1 MERSLGKVFSMS
13 SAQENIVLV
22 GKKPV
27 MNYVVA
33 CMTIFNS
40 GAEEITVKAR
50 GRAISKAVD
59 AVELIRRSFLKDL
72 EIKSIN
78 IGTQELISQD
88 GRKTNVST
96 IEIVIGRGKGGS

>member
-1 MERSLGKVFSMS
+1 MLDMS
-13 SAQENIVLV
+13 SAQENVVLV

-40 GAEEITVKAR
+40 GADSITVKAR

-59 AVELIRRSFLKDL
+59 VVELIRRSFLKDL
-72 EIKSIN
+72 EIKSIS

-88 GRKTNVST
+88 GRKSNVST
-96 IEIVIGRGKGGS
+96 IDIVISRPKS

>member
-1 MERSLGKVFSMS
+1 MP
-13 SAQENIVLV
+13 SAQENVVLV

-40 GAEEITVKAR
+40 GADTITVKAR

-59 AVELIRRSFLKDL
+59 VVELIRRSFLKDL
-72 EIKSIN
+72 EIKSIS

-88 GRKTNVST
+88 GRKSNVST
-96 IEIVIGRGKGGS
+96 IDIVITRPKS

>member
-1 MERSLGKVFSMS
+1 MS
-13 SAQENIVLV
+13 SAQENVVLV

-40 GAEEITVKAR
+40 GADSITVKAR

-59 AVELIRRSFLKDL
+59 VVELIRRSFLKDL
-72 EIKSIN
+72 EIKSIS

-88 GRKTNVST
+88 GRKSNVST
-96 IEIVIGRGKGGS
+96 IDIVIARPKS

>member
-1 MERSLGKVFSMS
+1 MS
-13 SAQENIVLV
+13 SAQENVVLV

-40 GAEEITVKAR
+40 GADSITVKAR

-59 AVELIRRSFLKDL
+59 VVELIRRSFLKDL
-72 EIKSIN
+72 EIKSIS

-88 GRKTNVST
+88 GRKSSLSA
-96 IEIVIGRGKGGS
+96 IDIVIARPKS